1 MALNAA
7 SNHGKNNSTVNKVL
21 EKTDLFVAKAEELL
35 AAALSSNK
43 GSTLIP
49 KDALF
54 ASKAYADAN
63 EEKLAGAVM
72 LRPMGYKFVK
82 LDATLAGNLGKE
94 LGANGVITAN
104 LLFQKAMSMGMMGTG
119 TLGAQTTLTLAAYD
133 AAGKLVFTK
142 MYVGV
147 SKSTTG
153 VVANVNDPGKY
164 ESVVNDATQVS
175 VDKFAADLTAK

>member
-1 MALNAA
+1 
-7 SNHGKNNSTVNKVL
+7 
-21 EKTDLFVAKAEELL
+21 
-35 AAALSSNK
+35 
-43 GSTLIP
+43 
-49 KDALF
+49 
-54 ASKAYADAN
+54 
-63 EEKLAGAVM
+63 
-72 LRPMGYKFVK
+72 
-82 LDATLAGNLGKE
+82 
-94 LGANGVITAN
+94 
-104 LLFQKAMSMGMMGTG
+104 MMGTG